1 MITVKTALI
10 TFFQIFTFVVIFF
23 TTTFV
28 ARADVP
34 AGGYTFGIGPTQSAT
49 ELTKRWSPFIQYL
62 SEKSGVPLQFKT
74 SSDLAIFKQQFLNS
88 VFDFGLLNPY
98 HYLISRKASGYT
110 AFAHEKNEKLYALLV
125 VRKDSPIT
133 DVKQLKGKTL
143 AFPSPT
149 AFIGTWVQMAML
161 KENNIDVYRQYVN
174 SMDSSYLSV
183 AKGLFP
189 AGGGESRT
197 WGALDPKVKK
207 QLRVLW
213 NSEAYPPFAFMV
225 HPRVPQG
232 DVLKVLHAMETMDT
246 DPQGIELLKAVNMK
260 GIEKATDEDYNKM
273 RKKNFKPFED
283 K

>member
-1 MITVKTALI
+1 MITKTIKLMTSFQTL
-10 TFFQIFTFVVIFF
+10 TFAVIFF
-23 TTTFV
+23 TSTVV
-28 ARADVP
+28 AWADVP
-34 AGGYTFGIGPTQSAT
+34 TGGYTFGIGPTQSPT

-74 SSDLAIFKQQFLNS
+74 SPDLAVFKQQFLNS
-88 VFDFGLLNPY
+88 TFDFGLLNPY
-98 HYLISRKASGYT
+98 HYLVSRKESGYT
-110 AFAHEKNEKLYALLV
+110 AFAHEKNAKLYALLV
-125 VRKDSPIT
+125 VRNDSPIN
-133 DVKQLKGKTL
+133 DVNQLNGKTL

-161 KENNIDVYRQYVN
+161 KEKNIEVYRQYVN

-197 WGALDPKVKK
+197 WGTLDPEIKK

-213 NSEAYPPFAFMV
+213 TSEAYPPFAFMV
-225 HPRVPQG
+225 HPRVHLS
-232 DVLKVLHAMETMDT
+232 DVSKVLKAMEMMDT
-246 DPQGIELLKAVNMK
+246 DPQGIKLLKAVNLK
-260 GIEKATDEDYNKM
+260 GIAKATDEDYNEM